1 MIGHICLEKIGRTQ
15 QHGCDSAPT
24 ELHGQ
29 RLYLAL
35 PGKGRSSVV
44 LWGCMILYIGD
55 HGWTIQQYYIFGIVT
70 IRFGTI
76 GIGLG

>member
-1 MIGHICLEKIGRTQ
+1 MSASLSLAAGGPWGDVLLIGHICLEKLGRTQ

-35 PGKGRSSVV
+35 PGKGRYSVV
-44 LWGCMILYIGD
+44 LFPSGD
-55 HGWTIQQYYIFGIVT
+55 A
-70 IRFGTI
+70 
-76 GIGLG
+76 